1 MTAGRVGVGADGFG
15 RGRTRTGTG
24 TAESVGGSGRGRGRA
39 GPLAGTAVGSG
50 RGRGRGQPRMG
61 TAEDGDSRCRRPAR
75 AAVGE
80 GGPEQGRDA
89 GGSAVMRPLARAGG
103 DGRDGNGDGRDRDG
117 ATGTGMATTGS
128 VGESSRRLGDRGRAR
143 AGTLGMGA
151 WRSHSQLCSLNFSQV
166 NRVNYVLLIT
176 LLVIIEKKRLK

>member
-1 MTAGRVGVGADGFG
+1 M
-15 RGRTRTGTG
+15 
-24 TAESVGGSGRGRGRA
+24 
-39 GPLAGTAVGSG
+39 AGTAVGNG
-50 RGRGRGQPRMG
+50 RGRGRGQPRTG
-61 TAEDGDSRCRRPAR
+61 TAENGDGRCGR

-103 DGRDGNGDGRDRDG
+103 DGGNGNGDGRDRDG

-151 WRSHSQLCSLNFSQV
+151 WRPRLKWCSLKFSQV
-166 NRVNYVLLIT
+166 IRVTYVLLIT
-176 LLVIIEKKRLK
+176 LLVVIEKTSKIGYFSLF